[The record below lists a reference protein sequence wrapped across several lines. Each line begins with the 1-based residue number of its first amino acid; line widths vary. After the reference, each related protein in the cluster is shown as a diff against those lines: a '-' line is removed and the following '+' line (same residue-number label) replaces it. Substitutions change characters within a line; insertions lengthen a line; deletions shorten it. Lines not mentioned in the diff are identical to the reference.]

1 MQKNIKYKMLRPNYK
16 GEIIMKNSKK
26 LLALLVSMLMLATML
41 VGCGG
46 PKITPDESA
55 TIVLDII
62 LKGDNSKLD
71 SVKMTQEEFDKVRKS
86 MEDAMMTQF
95 DSAGVSLKDETKTN
109 LLNAILEAM
118 KKVTYEVKTTS
129 EEKEQATVEV
139 SIKGIDI
146 KKVSEE
152 LQADVTKYATEN
164 PTITQD
170 ELFDYTFNKEAEL
183 IKNGSLAET
192 PKTIT
197 MTLTKQDNVWV
208 PNESDMFKIGTAVMS
223 Y

>member
-1 MQKNIKYKMLRPNYK
+1 MNVN
-16 GEIIMKNSKK
+16 
-26 LLALLVSMLMLATML
+26 
-41 VGCGG
+41 
-46 PKITPDESA
+46 PDESA

-152 LQADVTKYATEN
+152 LQADVTKYVTEN

>member
-1 MQKNIKYKMLRPNYK
+1 
-16 GEIIMKNSKK
+16 MKNSKK

>member
-1 MQKNIKYKMLRPNYK
+1 
-16 GEIIMKNSKK
+16 MKNSKK

-118 KKVTYEVKTTS
+118 KKVEYEVKTTS

-197 MTLTKQDNVWV
+197 MTLTKKDNVWV
-208 PNESDMFKIGTAVMS
+208 PSESDMFKIGTAIMA